1 MDFGCCHGFCESQA
15 AEVINPEAL
24 TSEGQSRDDVN
35 HGAGTLA
42 LTAVREMPEAENTS
56 PKMRLRRVIRDFAH
70 KVVGQ
75 GLEIE
80 AHSPV
85 LGQNGAVP
93 GILRMDKRLSRL
105 EIQTRAITITI
116 SLADVSSFKKGL
128 SLSPG
133 MSGEQAAGLRADR
146 DGLALTVIQEAES
159 GADMELFFDST
170 SMRDQAY
177 TCFKIF
183 HMSVFQSLDGQSFAS
198 SAEMTVS
205 SPATSRKE

>member
-15 AEVINPEAL
+15 AEVINAEAL
-24 TSEGQSRDDVN
+24 TSEGRSRDDA
-35 HGAGTLA
+35 HGSTLG
-42 LTAVREMPEAENTS
+42 AVREMPEQENTS
-56 PKMRLRRVIRDFAH
+56 PKMRLRRVIREFAH

-85 LGQNGAVP
+85 LAESAVP

-105 EIQTRAITITI
+105 EIQTRTVSITIALT
-116 SLADVSSFKKGL
+116 DVHSFKKGF
-128 SLSPG
+128 SLSGLGIPAD
-133 MSGEQAAGLRADR
+133 QATDR
-146 DGLALTVIQEAES
+146 DALALTVIQES

-170 SMRDQAY
+170 STRDQAY

-183 HMSVFQSLDGQSFAS
+183 HMSVFQSLDGQSLAS
-198 SAEMTVS
+198 SAEMTIS
-205 SPATSRKE
+205 SPG